1 MGYID
6 NKVKVTVIE
15 SKCPKYKVGDV
26 ICFEGSMLDKE
37 NSDNVC
43 MVAMNAL
50 YPFIYSF
57 RKPFIS
63 SNFKAALLSINI
75 WKIKIIFF
83 LLENN
88 R

>member
-26 ICFEGSMLDKE
+26 ICFEGSSLNKE
-37 NSDNVC
+37 KSDNVC

-57 RKPFIS
+57 RRGGSLRNGPYQCTDCDETVKFTI
-63 SNFKAALLSINI
+63 
-75 WKIKIIFF
+75 
-83 LLENN
+83 EVDE
-88 R
+88 